1 MELPQPFS
9 RSPEAFDA
17 VFFSGASSQGA
28 YLIIATERRPNNV
41 TYAILYVLVCNYAK
55 NFDR

>member
-41 TYAILYVLVCNYAK
+41 TYAILYVLVCKYCK
-55 NFDR
+55 EF